1 MAFILGDAWLITMNE
16 GRDVLESASVCVEK
30 DRIVGVSTRQDL
42 QRRFPEAELVDC
54 FSPS

>member
-1 MAFILGDAWLITMNE
+1 
-16 GRDVLESASVCVEK
+16 VEK